1 MTLRS
6 VRHVYWQARS
16 LTWAP
21 ILRPSCCA
29 MLGISTLD
37 PGPVVPLKMR
47 QQAIT
52 EGVQAPEDDKTTP
65 ELIRW
70 YMYRVG

>member
-6 VRHVYWQARS
+6 VRQVYWRARS
-16 LTWAP
+16 WPWAP

-29 MLGISTLD
+29 VLGTSTLG

-52 EGVQAPEDDKTTP
+52 EGVQAPEDHKTTP
-65 ELIRW
+65 ELI
-70 YMYRVG
+70 G